1 MNESIFPTGIEV
13 SNNDQVLEIE
23 WSDGLKSSY
32 PLFGLRQNCPC
43 VMCRGG
49 HAHMSEF
56 NPEAFFEKH
65 PSKIDIKDIQQVGN
79 HAIQITW
86 ADGHNSG
93 MYRWETL
100 RMLDPANYSKG
111 HKS

>member
-1 MNESIFPTGIEV
+1 MENSVQPTGIEV

-23 WSDGLKSSY
+23 WSDGVKS
-32 PLFGLRQNCPC
+32 
-43 VMCRGG
+43 
-49 HAHMSEF
+49 
-56 NPEAFFEKH
+56 
-65 PSKIDIKDIQQVGN
+65 QQVGN

-100 RMLDPANYSKG
+100 RFLDPEN
-111 HKS
+111 HK